1 MFFEKIK
8 AAYRVL
14 GMAFRRQKWVED
26 VHHALRGVLG
36 EYAKQRYAE
45 LAGFRDHD
53 WTPEVRRLLRDLER
67 YMDPGYIEIKGFW
80 DRKKAFREA
89 FRDAIPSQE
98 IVRSAKNA
106 IEKKLKAQD
115 QIRFHKEVQKH
126 FDEFDAETLLRK
138 MLKDHAPKLYAL
150 VG

>member
-1 MFFEKIK
+1 MYLEKIK
-8 AAYRVL
+8 AAYSVL
-14 GMAFRRQKWVED
+14 GMAFRRQKWVEN
-26 VHHALRGVLG
+26 VHNALRGVLG

-89 FRDAIPSQE
+89 FRDTIPSQE
-98 IVRSAKNA
+98 IVRGAKNE
-106 IEKKLKAQD
+106 IEKKLKDEEQN
-115 QIRFHKEVQKH
+115 RFHKEVQKR
-126 FDEFDAETLLRK
+126 FDDFEAETLLRT
-138 MLKDHAPKLYAL
+138 MLKDYAPKLYS
-150 VG
+150 VIE